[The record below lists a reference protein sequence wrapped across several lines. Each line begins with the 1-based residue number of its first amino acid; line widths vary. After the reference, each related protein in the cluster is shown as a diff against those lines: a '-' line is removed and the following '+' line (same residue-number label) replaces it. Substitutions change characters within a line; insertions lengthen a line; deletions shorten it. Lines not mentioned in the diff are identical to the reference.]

1 MDTASA
7 QPAALS
13 GAGRRTEAFVNAIF
27 LALRPVPPLAWIPLA
42 IVWLGLGDAAK
53 PMEER
58 TLAQGPQAFVDL
70 DQGKSAS
77 AKIVLRP

>member
-1 MDTASA
+1 VD
-7 QPAALS
+7 ALYR
-13 GAGRRTEAFVNAIF
+13 GVFGRLDWV
-27 LALRPVPPLAWIPLA
+27 
-42 IVWLGLGDAAK
+42 
-53 PMEER
+53 EER